1 MKTIQQIKQDEQ
13 NALTQLFK
21 EVRLFWA
28 FNNEQLKEGLK
39 DINHQEGEK
48 ITSIGSGGYLPKSNV
63 DAFLNGMEKIKKE
76 YKAAIKAHKLRPK
89 LIAYELAN
97 HEAYYTGDIQPTL
110 DSLGSDYTAEE
121 VYTVYRAT
129 LKEWEKCNA

>member
-1 MKTIQQIKQDEQ
+1 M
-13 NALTQLFK
+13 
-21 EVRLFWA
+21 
-28 FNNEQLKEGLK
+28 
-39 DINHQEGEK
+39 
-48 ITSIGSGGYLPKSNV
+48 GGYLPKSNV
-63 DAFLNGMEKIKKE
+63 DTFLNGMEKLNKD

-129 LKEWEKCNA
+129 LKEWEQCNA